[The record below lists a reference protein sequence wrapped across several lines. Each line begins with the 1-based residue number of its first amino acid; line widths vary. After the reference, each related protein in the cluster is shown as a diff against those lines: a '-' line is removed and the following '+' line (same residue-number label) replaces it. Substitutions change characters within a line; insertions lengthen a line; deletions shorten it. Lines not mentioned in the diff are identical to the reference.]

1 MTEERT
7 ERDVE
12 DAALLA
18 AYAEG
23 GDVGALGRLVE
34 KYRRPLKAFIA
45 RNAAGAA
52 DAEECYQETWLRALR
67 GLERFRREHFAAWL
81 FRIARNWLVDEG
93 RRKKPEL
100 SLDAP
105 AAGAE
110 AEAGEGATLGERV
123 AAAGAAPDE
132 QSARAEL
139 GRRIRAAAAE
149 LPEEQ
154 REVFWLRLDAG
165 LAFREIAEVQGCP
178 LNTALARMQYA
189 LAKMRKALAEDWRD
203 FCGGKK

>member
-105 AAGAE
+105 AAGA
-110 AEAGEGATLGERV
+110 
-123 AAAGAAPDE
+123 PDE